1 VPDYVGGNRIALLR
15 NGEQYFPALVAAID
29 AASSEIYL
37 ETYIYADDQTG
48 SLVADAL
55 ARAAARGVATHLL
68 IDGFG
73 GREFPARLQAKLGE
87 AGVELLVFRP
97 HISPWPFWK
106 QKSRLR
112 RMHRKLASIDG
123 KLAFVGG
130 INIIDDYHAEAPTQP
145 QFDYAV
151 RVEGP
156 LTARVREVAAGLWSR
171 VAWATHGTRP
181 ARWRGL
187 ARLKGRT
194 ARRASRADAGDPA
207 GQRAALVLR
216 DSLRHRRD
224 IEDAYVEH
232 IDNARSEI
240 VIANAYF
247 FPGRRFRR
255 ALTKAAQR
263 GVRVTLFT
271 QGLAE
276 FALLYYASWALYEPL
291 LRAGVSIREYQLS
304 VMHAKVAVFDRR
316 VACVGSSNIDPLSL
330 MMAREAN
337 VFVDDAVFA
346 ERLRADLQEAID
358 RGSTAV
364 EVRSWTQLPLWQRLR
379 VWLCYRCARLLLTL
393 YGYDRMR

>member
-1 VPDYVGGNRIALLR
+1 MPDYVGGNRITLLR

-29 AASSEIYL
+29 AARSEVYL

-48 SLVADAL
+48 SLIADAL

-73 GREFPARLQAKLGE
+73 GRDFPARLRAKLHE

-97 HISPWPFWK
+97 QISPWPFWK

-123 KLAFVGG
+123 TLAFIGG

-145 QFDYAV
+145 QFDYAI
-151 RVEGP
+151 RIEGP
-156 LTARVREVAAGLWSR
+156 LAARVREVAVGLWAR
-171 VAWATHGTRP
+171 VAWATHHARP

-187 ARLKGRT
+187 ASLSGRT
-194 ARRASRADAGDPA
+194 ARRAAAAAEGDPQ

-216 DSLRHRRD
+216 DSLRHRSE
-224 IEDAYVEH
+224 IEDAYIEH

-240 VIANAYF
+240 LIANAYF

-255 ALTKAAQR
+255 ALTKAARR
-263 GVRVTLFT
+263 GVHVTLFM

-276 FALLYYASWALYEPL
+276 FAMLYYASWALYEPL
-291 LRAGVSIREYQLS
+291 LHAGASIREYQLS

-330 MMAREAN
+330 LMAREAN
-337 VFVDDAVFA
+337 VFVDDADFA
-346 ERLRADLQEAID
+346 ERLRADLQEAMD

-364 EVRSWTQLPLWQRLR
+364 EVRSWTHLPLWQRLR
-379 VWLCYRCARLLLTL
+379 VWLCYRCARLLLVF
-393 YGYDRMR
+393 YGYDRLR

>member
-1 VPDYVGGNRIALLR
+1 MIVYRTGNCVRLLQ
-15 NGEQYFPALVAAID
+15 NGTEFFPALEEAID
-29 AASSEIYL
+29 AARSDVYI

-48 SLVADAL
+48 SLIADAL
-55 ARAAARGVATHLL
+55 SRAAVRGVATHLL

-73 GREFPARLQAKLGE
+73 GRYFPERLRKLLAD

-97 HISPWPFWK
+97 HISPWPFWR

-123 KLAFVGG
+123 TLAFVGG

-151 RVEGP
+151 RAEGP
-156 LTARVREVAAGLWSR
+156 LAARVREVAAGLWSR
-171 VAWATHGTRP
+171 VSWATYGARP

-187 ARLKGRT
+187 ARLSDRT
-194 ARRASRADAGDPA
+194 ARRASPPAAGA
-207 GQRAALVLR
+207 SGGQRAALVLR
-216 DSLRHRRD
+216 DSLRHRRA
-224 IEDAYVEH
+224 IEDAYIEH
-232 IDNARSEI
+232 IGNARSEI
-240 VIANAYF
+240 IIANAYF

-255 ALTKAAQR
+255 ALATAAQR
-263 GVRVTLFT
+263 GVRVTLFL

-291 LRAGVSIREYQLS
+291 LHAGVSIREYQLS
-304 VMHAKVAVFDRR
+304 LMHAKVAVFDRR

-330 MMAREAN
+330 LMAREAN
-337 VFVDDAVFA
+337 VFVDDAAFA
-346 ERLRADLQEAID
+346 ERLSADLLEAMD

-364 EVRSWTQLPLWQRLR
+364 EVHSWTRLPLWQRLR

-393 YGYDRMR
+393 YGYDRLR